1 MAELEGMRHFI
12 TLAIVGL
19 ALANSGCFV
28 FDEIDKGMAMLKK
41 HSPPS
46 NKQGEK
52 VEGDSGLSFAA
63 LRERGQNALGDLSV
77 KVEEAMAKAPD
88 PANVVITCETEG
100 RTEYTR
106 KFDCLSRGGRVR

>member
-1 MAELEGMRHFI
+1 MRHLI

-28 FDEIDKGMAMLKK
+28 FDEIDKGMARLKK

-88 PANVVITCETEG
+88 PANVVITCETDG
-100 RTEYTR
+100 RTEFTR